1 MARRLSRRT
10 LMATAA
16 TLPAAGLLPS
26 LISGG
31 PRAEAA
37 WKPAAGT
44 RMVVPAAPGGTTD
57 IVARLLAA
65 FLQQSWGQSCVV
77 DNKSGAGGVIG
88 STEVAKAAPDGQTM
102 LMGNIG
108 PQSIA
113 YSLYRN
119 MPYTPRSLIA
129 VSNVITAPNVLVVHP
144 SVPATTVPEFVAWL
158 RAQNGKLPTPPRAP
172 ASRRTCRAPG
182 SSSSPAP
189 RPSTSP
195 IAARRPPCRT

>member
-1 MARRLSRRT
+1 MARRLPRRT
-10 LMATAA
+10 FVAAATAW
-16 TLPAAGLLPS
+16 PAAALLPS
-26 LISGG
+26 GLQ
-31 PRAEAA
+31 AEAA
-37 WKPAAGT
+37 WKPGAGT

-88 STEVAKAAPDGQTM
+88 STEVAKASPDGQTM

-119 MPYTPRSLIA
+119 MPYTPKSLLPVA
-129 VSNVITAPNVLVVHP
+129 NLITAPNVLVVHP
-144 SVPATTVPEFVAWL
+144 SAPPATEPEF
-158 RAQNGKLPTPPRAP
+158 RALLKAP
-172 ASRRTCRAPG
+172 
-182 SSSSPAP
+182 
-189 RPSTSP
+189 
-195 IAARRPPCRT
+195 

>member
-10 LMATAA
+10 VLATAA
-16 TLPAAGLLPS
+16 ALPAAALVTRRL
-26 LISGG
+26 
-31 PRAEAA
+31 RAEAA
-37 WKPAAGT
+37 WRPTAGT

-88 STEVAKAAPDGQTM
+88 STEVAKAAPDGNTM

-119 MPYTPRSLIA
+119 MPYTPKSLIA

-158 RAQNGKLPTPPRAP
+158 KAQNGK
-172 ASRRTCRAPG
+172 ASYA
-182 SSSSPAP
+182 SSGTGQVA
-189 RPSTSP
+189 TS
-195 IAARRPPCRT
+195 